1 MNLSLP
7 SMCKALSSVALM
19 AAALLLAACS
29 PLPLINSLVPSKTYQ
44 VTRDIA
50 YGAGPRQQL
59 DVYVPAGMA
68 PDAKA
73 PVVVF
78 FYGGNWDAG
87 QRGDYLFAGEAFASQ
102 GLVTVVADYRLYPQ
116 VRYPAFLEDSAA
128 AFAWTLKN
136 AARFGGDAQRIYVAG
151 HSAGAYNAAMLA
163 FDPEYLKAAG
173 VDPRAVRGF
182 IGLAGPYDF
191 LPLRSAE
198 LQTIFGGPDTS
209 PLTQPITY
217 VGHGN
222 PMPPSLLLTGA
233 KDKTVDPGNSARLAQ
248 SLRAAGGEVE
258 QIVYPDLSHS
268 GILGALAAPLRNH
281 YGPVLQDITAFIRQG
296 SATRSPTPA
305 AAQK

>member
-1 MNLSLP
+1 MHKTLSL
-7 SMCKALSSVALM
+7 AVLAVTAF
-19 AAALLLAACS
+19 LLAACS
-29 PLPLINSLVPSKTYQ
+29 PLPLLNSLVPAKTYQ
-44 VTRDIA
+44 VTHDIA
-50 YGAGPRQQL
+50 YGTGPRQQL
-59 DVYVPAGMA
+59 DVYVPAGLA

-87 QRGDYLFAGEAFASQ
+87 RRSDYLFAGEAFASQ
-102 GLVTVVADYRLYPQ
+102 GMVTVVADYRLYPQ
-116 VRYPAFLEDSAA
+116 VRYPAFIEDSAA
-128 AFAWTLKN
+128 AFAWTRNN
-136 AARFGGDAQRIYVAG
+136 AARFGGDPQQIYVAG

-173 VDPRAVRGF
+173 VDPRAVKGF

-191 LPLRSAE
+191 LPLHSAE
-198 LQTIFGGPDTS
+198 LRTIFGGPDTS

-222 PMPPSLLLTGA
+222 PTPRSLLLTGA

-268 GILGALAAPLRNH
+268 GILGALAAPLRSH
-281 YGPVLQDITAFIRQG
+281 YGPVLQDITAFIRQDP
-296 SATRSPTPA
+296 ATHSRA